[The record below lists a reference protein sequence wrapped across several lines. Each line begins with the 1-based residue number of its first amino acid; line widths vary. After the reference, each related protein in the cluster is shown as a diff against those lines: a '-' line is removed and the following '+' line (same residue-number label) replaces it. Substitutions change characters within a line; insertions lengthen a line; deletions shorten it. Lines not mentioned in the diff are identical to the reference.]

1 MPTRTIHTERL
12 DLLAWAPEHAHAWA
26 PLARTPGPVPSIARD
41 PRWDPAHPEVLS
53 EAILHHWEAHGFGW
67 RAISERSAGETIGF
81 VGVTYLGRNDLGLD
95 PGDLELGCWVH
106 PAHWRRGLA
115 GEASEAVIGTMFRD
129 LGAPSVMGCAP
140 ADHRPSID
148 GAAFLG
154 LREERRIPVDDG
166 ADVLIMRVTAEE
178 WAAAHGASAPR

>member
-1 MPTRTIHTERL
+1 
-12 DLLAWAPEHAHAWA
+12 
-26 PLARTPGPVPSIARD
+26 
-41 PRWDPAHPEVLS
+41 
-53 EAILHHWEAHGFGW
+53 
-67 RAISERSAGETIGF
+67 
-81 VGVTYLGRNDLGLD
+81 
-95 PGDLELGCWVH
+95 LGCWVH

-115 GEASEAVIGTMFRD
+115 GEASEAVIGTMCRD